1 MALPSI
7 SKNDIGKHLYWILHH
22 GKFANQIEWKV
33 INDDTETSCLVSE
46 DFQYSDYQED
56 PFWKNVMTNYQN
68 DMFVFAIALG
78 ETDPMVTL
86 RVSTRTYIDSTELK
100 KLCFVFH
107 RNDNGR
113 KFEPMERET
122 VINIRDSSG
131 AIAAK
136 SVLTGLHGYNIRGKI
151 EIPDNLDSF
160 RIEFKTSFNCKT
172 IPSDFIPSCI
182 TAISDMWLEEKEDS
196 WEKIESLNDTS
207 DPEPESP
214 DPDPNPEGY
223 AHAISPEVPHG
234 VPYEKIWFNEEGL
247 AYRGDHVFA
256 TEIDVSD
263 TDVTSIKDKLNQ
275 VIKTLPDLMT
285 PDKVSVTDNESHVA
299 IIEEISSEDLD
310 YLMIMDD
317 DDLIELKPIP

>member
-1 MALPSI
+1 MTLPSI

-78 ETDPMVTL
+78 TTDPMVTL
-86 RVSTRTYIDSTELK
+86 RVSTRTYIDSRELK

-160 RIEFKTSFNCKT
+160 RIEFKTRFNCNT

-214 DPDPNPEGY
+214 DPNPEGY
-223 AHAISPEVPHG
+223 ARAISPEVPHG

-275 VIKTLPDLMT
+275 VIKTLPDLMP
-285 PDKVSVTDNESHVA
+285 PDKVSVTDNESHVT